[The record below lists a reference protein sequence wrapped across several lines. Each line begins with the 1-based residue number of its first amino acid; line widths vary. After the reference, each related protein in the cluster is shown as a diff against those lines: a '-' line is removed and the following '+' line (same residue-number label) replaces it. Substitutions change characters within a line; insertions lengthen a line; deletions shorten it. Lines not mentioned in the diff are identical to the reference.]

1 MTGISPGPRRRFGI
15 IHPIGFLRLI
25 LRARRCLP
33 PCRSSSESNSNRR
46 IVWAPSSSS
55 ITWSGRRQTK
65 GPSGNNC
72 AILAADA
79 SRLAA
84 LLVAYIVP
92 LCSLLAPCQP
102 GASTPGITH
111 LFPDGPLD
119 SREILP
125 HLMLPVRP
133 VVAAE
138 RSPVVQ
144 VVPNPAALEHVRE
157 TVRFLAALP
166 GT

>member
-1 MTGISPGPRRRFGI
+1 MNCYPCRWTNLLPMSPAVQRTDQAPRTKAPG
-15 IHPIGFLRLI
+15 
-25 LRARRCLP
+25 LRAR
-33 PCRSSSESNSNRR
+33 
-46 IVWAPSSSS
+46 
-55 ITWSGRRQTK
+55 
-65 GPSGNNC
+65 
-72 AILAADA
+72 
-79 SRLAA
+79 
-84 LLVAYIVP
+84 IVP